1 MNGESGPVQF
11 ALRLALGRVPRG
23 LAKVTAS
30 SMTSKWHGEGEKLM
44 RALFAVAQRMQP
56 SLIFFDEVRAP
67 GTACKN

>member
-1 MNGESGPVQF
+1 MNAEAKAVASMAKRTFF
-11 ALRLALGRVPRG
+11 AA
-23 LAKVTAS
+23 TAS